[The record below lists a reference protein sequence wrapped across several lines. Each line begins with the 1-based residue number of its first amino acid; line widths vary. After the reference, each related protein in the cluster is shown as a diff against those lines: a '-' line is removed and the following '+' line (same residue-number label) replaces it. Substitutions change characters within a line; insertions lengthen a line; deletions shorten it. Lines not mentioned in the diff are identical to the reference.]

1 MSDVAIRKQLLQSI
15 KEGNVKK
22 ANYIV
27 SIRKNMVNCML
38 YGKSPLVW
46 AKELEKD
53 EIVKCLTEKG
63 GEEFVIGEEQE
74 KQLFDKLKEGLL
86 EGDDDKIEEALID
99 GANIDKKEGEYVWSL
114 LLKEVFEDNTENAK
128 KLLDLGA
135 DIEAKDK
142 YGRTALWY
150 AGAYNSNKEMVDV
163 LIERGANLGITD
175 VRGNKFINDLRDD
188 MKEYVLGQ
196 FEKRKKKEL
205 QSTIVFDRER

>member
-22 ANYIV
+22 VNYIV
-27 SIRKNMVNCML
+27 SIRRGIVNSML

-53 EIVKCLTEKG
+53 EIAKCLIEKG
-63 GEEFVIGEEQE
+63 GEEIIVGEEQE
-74 KQLFDKLKEGLL
+74 KQLFEKLKQGLL

-99 GANIDKKEGEYVWSL
+99 GANIDKKEGEYAWSL
-114 LLKEVFEDNTENAK
+114 LLKEAFEDNTENVK
-128 KLLDLGA
+128 ELLDLGA
-135 DIEAKDK
+135 DIETKDK

-150 AGAYNSNKEMVDV
+150 AGAYNFNKEMVDV

-175 VRGNKFINDLRDD
+175 VRGNKFINDLRGD

-205 QSTIVFDRER
+205 KNIAVLDRER

>member
-1 MSDVAIRKQLLQSI
+1 MSDVVIRKQLLQSI

-22 ANYIV
+22 VNYIV
-27 SIRKNMVNCML
+27 SIRRGIVNCML

-53 EIVKCLTEKG
+53 EIAKCLTEKG
-63 GEEFVIGEEQE
+63 GEEIIVGEEQE
-74 KQLFDKLKEGLL
+74 KQLFNKLKQGLL

-99 GANIDKKEGEYVWSL
+99 GANIDKKEGEYAWSL
-114 LLKEVFEDNTENAK
+114 LLKEAFEDNTDNVK

-142 YGRTALWY
+142 YERTALWY
-150 AGAYNSNKEMVDV
+150 AGAYNFNKEMVDV

-205 QSTIVFDRER
+205 KNIAVLDRER

>member
-1 MSDVAIRKQLLQSI
+1 M
-15 KEGNVKK
+15 E
-22 ANYIV
+22 
-27 SIRKNMVNCML
+27 C
-38 YGKSPLVW
+38 
-46 AKELEKD
+46 
-53 EIVKCLTEKG
+53 
-63 GEEFVIGEEQE
+63 
-74 KQLFDKLKEGLL
+74 
-86 EGDDDKIEEALID
+86 D